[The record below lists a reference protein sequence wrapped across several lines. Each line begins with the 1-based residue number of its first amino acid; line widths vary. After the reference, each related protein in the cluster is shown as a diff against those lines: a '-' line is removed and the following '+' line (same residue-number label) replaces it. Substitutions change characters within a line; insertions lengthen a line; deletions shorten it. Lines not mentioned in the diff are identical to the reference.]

1 MTLHDIVIIGG
12 GAAGIATAASLLK
25 RRRSLDIV
33 VVEPSD
39 DHYYQPGWTMVGG
52 GVFQAPSTRRSTA
65 SVMPAGVTHIKGAA
79 ASFQPESNQVTLVD
93 GRVIAYKML
102 VMATGIVAD
111 WTAIPGLSEAL
122 GKDGV
127 TSNYRYDLAPYT
139 YKLAQGLKKGRAIFT
154 QPPMPIKCPGAPQKA
169 MYLSCSLWE
178 KAAVLGAIDVQFH
191 TAGPAL
197 FGVAEYVAPLMD
209 YIKRYDAGL
218 NFGSKLVAVDGP
230 NQTATFART
239 DADGTVTKTDVTFD
253 MLHVTPP
260 QRAVAAVAQSPL
272 VDATG
277 FVEVNAKTLQH
288 TRFAN
293 VFGLGDGC
301 NSPNSKTA
309 AAARKQAPI
318 VAVNLLAVLDGK
330 SATHAYDGY
339 GSCPLTVE
347 HGRAIVA
354 EFGYGGKLLPSFP
367 WDSTKPRWLGWQL
380 KANFLPWL
388 YWNAMLKGREWLAAP
403 LERHTD

>member
-1 MTLHDIVIIGG
+1 MTLHQIVIVGG

-25 RRRSLDIV
+25 RRKGLDIAII
-33 VVEPSD
+33 EPSE
-39 DHYYQPGWTMVGG
+39 DHFYQPGWTMVGG
-52 GVFQAPSTRRSTA
+52 GVFQAPTTRRSTA

-79 ASFQPESNQVTLVD
+79 ASFQPEENQVALSD
-93 GRVIAYKML
+93 GRSVTYHML
-102 VMATGIVAD
+102 IVATGIAPAWD
-111 WTAIPGLSEAL
+111 AIPGLEQAL
-122 GKDGV
+122 GKNGV
-127 TSNYRYDLAPYT
+127 TSNYRFDLAPYT
-139 YKLAQGLKKGRAIFT
+139 YKLAQNLKSGRAIFT

-178 KAAVLGAIDVQFH
+178 KAGALGNIDVQFH
-191 TAGPAL
+191 NAGPAL
-197 FGVAEYVAPLMD
+197 FGVKDYVPPLMD
-209 YIKRYDAGL
+209 YIKRYNAHL
-218 NFGSKLVAVDGP
+218 NFGSKLIAVDGP
-230 NQTATFART
+230 NQKATFAQT
-239 DADGTVTKTDVTFD
+239 GADGTTQEVTLEYD

-260 QRAVAAVAQSPL
+260 QRAVDAVAKSPL
-272 VDATG
+272 ADATG

-288 TRFAN
+288 TRFSN
-293 VFGLGDGC
+293 IFGIGDGC
-301 NSPNSKTA
+301 NTPNSKTA

-318 VAVNLLAVLDGK
+318 VAVNLLSVMDGAP
-330 SATHAYDGY
+330 ATHAYDGY

>member
-1 MTLHDIVIIGG
+1 VVKYDRLVVCAGLKLDWDKVEGLRETL
-12 GAAGIATAASLLK
+12 
-25 RRRSLDIV
+25 
-33 VVEPSD
+33 
-39 DHYYQPGWTMVGG
+39 
-52 GVFQAPSTRRSTA
+52 
-65 SVMPAGVTHIKGAA
+65 
-79 ASFQPESNQVTLVD
+79 
-93 GRVIAYKML
+93 GRN
-102 VMATGIVAD
+102 
-111 WTAIPGLSEAL
+111 
-122 GKDGV
+122 GV

-139 YKLAQGLKKGRAIFT
+139 WEMVKSLKQGKAIFT

-178 KAAVLGAIDVQFH
+178 KAGVLGTIDVEFH
-191 TAGPAL
+191 NAGPAL
-197 FGVAEYVAPLMD
+197 FGVKDYVPPLMD
-209 YIKRYDAGL
+209 YIKRYDAHL
-218 NFGSKLVAVDGP
+218 SFGSKLVAVDGP
-230 NQTATFART
+230 NHKAIFAQT
-239 DADGTVTKTDVTFD
+239 DADGKVTEVELAFD

-260 QRAVAAVAQSPL
+260 QRAVEAVAKSPL
-272 VDATG
+272 ADATG
-277 FVEVNAKTLQH
+277 FVEVDAKTLQH
-288 TRFAN
+288 TRFSN
-293 VFGLGDGC
+293 IFGVGDGC
-301 NSPNSKTA
+301 NTPNSKTA

-330 SATHAYDGY
+330 PATHAYDGY

-403 LERHTD
+403 LERHQD

>member
-1 MTLHDIVIIGG
+1 MTLHQIVIIGG

-25 RRRSLDIV
+25 RRSGLDIAV
-33 VVEPSD
+33 IEPSD

-52 GVFQAPSTRRSTA
+52 GIFQAPSTRRSTA

-79 ASFQPESNQVTLVD
+79 ASFQPEENQVTLAD
-93 GRVIAYKML
+93 GRKLTYKML
-102 VMATGIVAD
+102 VVATGITAAWD
-111 WTAIPGLSEAL
+111 AIPGLSEAL

-139 YKLAQGLKKGRAIFT
+139 YKLATGLKKGRALFT

-178 KAAVLGAIDVQFH
+178 KAGVLGNIDVQFH

-197 FGVAEYVAPLMD
+197 FGVKEYVPPLME
-209 YIKRYDAGL
+209 YVKRYDAHL
-218 NFGSKLVAVDGP
+218 SFGSKLVAVDGP
-230 NQTATFART
+230 NHKATFAQT
-239 DADGTVTKTDVTFD
+239 DADGKETQTVVEFD

-260 QRAVAAVAQSPL
+260 QRAVTAVAQSPL
-272 VDATG
+272 ADATG
-277 FVEVNAKTLQH
+277 FVEVSAKTLQH

-301 NSPNSKTA
+301 NTPNSKTA

-318 VAVNLLAVLDGK
+318 VAVNLLSVMDGNA
-330 SATHAYDGY
+330 ATHAYDGY

-367 WDSTKPRWLGWQL
+367 WDSTKPRWLGWVL